1 MEQELKQKEAEL
13 EAAREDQIIVN
24 EELDI
29 LDDESTP
36 QKEDESTT
44 VSLEALQ
51 EKQDEIE
58 RLQDLL
64 DKERDNLKNT
74 QKQVSDLNEA
84 VRIAEERTNNAIK
97 ERDVFGDKIREQIH

>member
-36 QKEDESTT
+36 
-44 VSLEALQ
+44 
-51 EKQDEIE
+51 
-58 RLQDLL
+58 
-64 DKERDNLKNT
+64 
-74 QKQVSDLNEA
+74 
-84 VRIAEERTNNAIK
+84 
-97 ERDVFGDKIREQIH
+97 